1 MSDTVISTSDRTPE
15 YTLERCDDINLG
27 QARSGVI
34 KASFTGLLQDAPR
47 CSTAIVNGLSQQLIH
62 QMNLIVPDALV
73 SFDNLNVDLGEAAYA
88 YLQPPAQK
96 ALQSAIQDRGVQ
108 MVVNSA
114 YRTIAQQLLLYNW
127 GSDCGFSAVALP
139 GQSNHQSGLAIDI
152 DDYDGWRPYLEAYGW
167 HWLGGFDPPHFDFE
181 GGGTQDIRDTA
192 MLAIQMLWNQNHPSE
207 KIEEGGGYG
216 PQTESA
222 LMSSPAMGFDIA
234 PWDEKPRML
243 KLSRPMMEGSD
254 VKKLQES
261 LQRAGMT
268 VSVDWVFGPG
278 TDTAVKEFQQKN
290 GLKADGIVGPKTR
303 EKLA

>member
-34 KASFTGLLQDAPR
+34 KASFNGLLQDAPR

-114 YRTIAQQLLLYNW
+114 YRTIAQGAGARLMPGGRLLVEI
-127 GSDCGFSAVALP
+127 GPTQGAAVA
-139 GQSNHQSGLAIDI
+139 GLFAAAGLGEIRILQDM
-152 DDYDGWRPYLEAYGW
+152 DG
-167 HWLGGFDPPHFDFE
+167 
-181 GGGTQDIRDTA
+181 RDRVVACQAT
-192 MLAIQMLWNQNHPSE
+192 S
-207 KIEEGGGYG
+207 
-216 PQTESA
+216 PQ
-222 LMSSPAMGFDIA
+222 
-234 PWDEKPRML
+234 
-243 KLSRPMMEGSD
+243 
-254 VKKLQES
+254 
-261 LQRAGMT
+261 
-268 VSVDWVFGPG
+268 
-278 TDTAVKEFQQKN
+278 
-290 GLKADGIVGPKTR
+290 
-303 EKLA
+303 